1 MENNDFL
8 QKAIDELKKAG
19 SDKTASEQVINKTLD
34 RLSRLED
41 ERNRIPAGIGWPKF
55 IKMAAAAVIL
65 LVAGVYAGRLT
76 KPSKLDASQLAA
88 VEKMLENSIET
99 KLNQDLQK
107 KIEQNFATFVSEN
120 NEQLS
125 SLASSIDDAQ
135 QWQQLVIAAVLE
147 QMEQN
152 RQTENEE
159 LTNALI
165 DFAAQ
170 TQQKLQQTDITLA
183 KLIGKNDVQNNP
195 EIKKNNLQ

>member
-19 SDKTASEQVINKTLD
+19 SDTTASEQVINKTLD

-41 ERNRIPAGIGWPKF
+41 ERNRIPARNGWLGFLKL
-55 IKMAAAAVIL
+55 AAAAVIL
-65 LVAGVYAGRLT
+65 VAAGMYAGRLT
-76 KPSKLDASQLAA
+76 RPSKLDASQLAV
-88 VEKMLENSIET
+88 VEKMLESSIET

-107 KIEQNFATFVSEN
+107 KIEQNFAAFVSEN

-170 TQQKLQQTDITLA
+170 TQQKLQQTDVTLA